1 LNSNPLLGLVYHWI
15 GGLSAASCYL
25 PFRGIKRWSWEIY
38 WILQGWFSWIV
49 APMAFAAVLIP
60 GLGAIL
66 LDASGRT
73 LFFAWFWGAMWGIGG
88 LLFGLGVR
96 YLGIALGYTIALGF
110 STACGTLVPPLFAGE
125 LAGVAR
131 DPAGRVVLAG
141 VALSLVAIS
150 VSGFGGRMKERELAG
165 REVEDAVSPGGHGE
179 FLFARGILV
188 AAFAGIMS
196 ACFNYGLKAGKAMDL
211 ATRAVLAVH
220 GHSDVLQSLPTLMVV
235 LWGGFTT
242 NVLWCGGLMVKNRSV
257 AQFAGAAADG
267 GERVARGQMGL
278 NYLFAACT
286 GLLWYLQFFFYSMGQ
301 AKMGK
306 YDFSSWTIHMAGTIL
321 FATLWG
327 AALHEW
333 RGTSKRTKAVGAT
346 GLALLLLSTIVVGYG
361 NYLKAHS

>member
-1 LNSNPLLGLVYHWI
+1 
-15 GGLSAASCYL
+15 
-25 PFRGIKRWSWEIY
+25 
-38 WILQGWFSWIV
+38 
-49 APMAFAAVLIP
+49 
-60 GLGAIL
+60 
-66 LDASGRT
+66 
-73 LFFAWFWGAMWGIGG
+73 
-88 LLFGLGVR
+88 
-96 YLGIALGYTIALGF
+96 
-110 STACGTLVPPLFAGE
+110 
-125 LAGVAR
+125 
-131 DPAGRVVLAG
+131 
-141 VALSLVAIS
+141 
-150 VSGFGGRMKERELAG
+150 
-165 REVEDAVSPGGHGE
+165 
-179 FLFARGILV
+179 
-188 AAFAGIMS
+188 MS